1 MIRKKTTTPVGS
13 EHEMAASL
21 FKQSLGARLSYED
34 GVAEAVKQCEQD
46 VERARARLQR
56 DKLELQ
62 RRYEDEMQHASHAR
76 AR

>member
-1 MIRKKTTTPVGS
+1 
-13 EHEMAASL
+13 
-21 FKQSLGARLSYED
+21 
-34 GVAEAVKQCEQD
+34 VKQCEQD